1 MVDAQTLGPLEVR
14 VLALLRSGEPTAVA
28 ALRDQLERDGS
39 ELAYT
44 TVMTVLSRLH
54 KKGLLKRKREGNR
67 YLYSPAASAP
77 RVLGGILTR
86 VRRALS
92 ASDGDRAAPILT
104 LLEQEEFSADELRA
118 LRRAIDDKLKEQ
130 KR

>member
-1 MVDAQTLGPLEVR
+1 MGEDQALGPLEVR
-14 VLALLRSGEPTAVA
+14 VMGLLRGGQPTAVA
-28 ALRDQLERDGS
+28 ALRDALAREGS

-44 TVMTVLSRLH
+44 TVMTVVSRLH

-77 RVLGGILTR
+77 RVLGDILTR

-92 ASDGDRAAPILT
+92 ASDRAAPILT
-104 LLEQEEFSADELRA
+104 LLEHEEFSADELRA

>member
-1 MVDAQTLGPLEVR
+1 MDAQVLGPLEVR
-14 VLALLRSGEPTAVA
+14 VLALLRGGEPTSVA
-28 ALRDQLERDGS
+28 ALRDKLNADGT

-67 YLYSPAASAP
+67 YLYSPAPSAP
-77 RVLGGILTR
+77 RVLGRILSR
-86 VRRALS
+86 VRSALS
-92 ASDGDRAAPILT
+92 ATERAAPLLS
-104 LLEQEEFSADELRA
+104 LLEQEDFSADELRA
-118 LRRAIDDKLKEQ
+118 LRRAIDEKLKEQ

>member
-1 MVDAQTLGPLEVR
+1 MVDAQALGPLEVR
-14 VLALLRSGEPTAVA
+14 MLTLLRSGEPMAVA
-28 ALRDQLERDGS
+28 TLRDQLAREGS

-67 YLYSPAASAP
+67 YLYTPAASAP

-92 ASDGDRAAPILT
+92 ASDRAAPILT
-104 LLEQEEFSADELRA
+104 LLEQEELSADELRA

>member
-1 MVDAQTLGPLEVR
+1 MVDARQLGPLEVR
-14 VLALLRSGEPTAVA
+14 LLTLLRDGEPAAVG
-28 ALRDQLERDGS
+28 ALRDQLEREGTK
-39 ELAYT
+39 LAYT
-44 TVMTVLSRLH
+44 TVMTVLARLH
-54 KKGLLKRKREGNR
+54 QKGLLKRRRDGNR

-77 RVLGGILTR
+77 RVLGAILSR

-92 ASDGDRAAPILT
+92 SSQRAAPMLS
-104 LLEQEEFSADELRA
+104 LLEQEDFSADELRA

>member
-1 MVDAQTLGPLEVR
+1 MGDAQELGPLEVR
-14 VLALLRSGEPTAVA
+14 MLTLLRSGEPMAVA
-28 ALRDQLERDGS
+28 ALRDQLAREGS

-67 YLYSPAASAP
+67 YLYTPAASAP

-92 ASDGDRAAPILT
+92 ASDRTAPILT
-104 LLEQEEFSADELRA
+104 LLEQEELSADELRA

-130 KR
+130 RR

>member
-1 MVDAQTLGPLEVR
+1 MVDAEELGPLEVR
-14 VLALLRSGEPTAVA
+14 VLTLLRGGEPSSVG
-28 ALRDQLERDGS
+28 ALRDRLAQEGS

-54 KKGLLKRKREGNR
+54 KKGVLKRKREGNR
-67 YLYSPAASAP
+67 YLYSPAASAQ

-92 ASDGDRAAPILT
+92 TADRAAPLLT
-104 LLEQEEFSADELRA
+104 LLAEEELSADELRA
-118 LRRAIDDKLKEQ
+118 LRRAIDEKLKEHT
-130 KR
+130 R

>member
-1 MVDAQTLGPLEVR
+1 MVDREALGPLEVR
-14 VLALLRSGEPTAVA
+14 VLALLRSDQPSSVG
-28 ALRDQLERDGS
+28 ALRDQLAREGN

-44 TVMTVLSRLH
+44 TVMTVLTRLH

-67 YLYSPAASAP
+67 FLYSPAASAP

-92 ASDGDRAAPILT
+92 ASDRAAPFLT
-104 LLEQEEFSADELRA
+104 LLEQEQFSPEELRA
-118 LRRAIDDKLKEQ
+118 LRRAIDEKLKEQ
-130 KR
+130 K

>member
-1 MVDAQTLGPLEVR
+1 MVDAQALGPLEVR
-14 VLALLRSGEPTAVA
+14 VLTLLRSGEPMAVG
-28 ALRDQLERDGS
+28 ALRDQLAREGS

-54 KKGLLKRKREGNR
+54 KKGLLRRKREGNR
-67 YLYSPAASAP
+67 FLYTPAASAP

-92 ASDGDRAAPILT
+92 ASDRAAPILT

-118 LRRAIDDKLKEQ
+118 LRRAIDDRLKEQ

>member
-1 MVDAQTLGPLEVR
+1 MGTDEALGPLEMR
-14 VLALLRSGEPTAVA
+14 VLSLLRGGEPLPVG
-28 ALRDQLERDGS
+28 ALRDALAQEGS

-86 VRRALS
+86 VRKALS
-92 ASDGDRAAPILT
+92 ASDRAAPLLT
-104 LLEQEEFSADELRA
+104 LLEHEEFSADELRA
-118 LRRAIDDKLKEQ
+118 LRRAIDEKLKEQ

>member
-1 MVDAQTLGPLEVR
+1 MVDAEALGPLEVR
-14 VLALLRSGEPTAVA
+14 VLTLLRGGEPASVG
-28 ALRDQLERDGS
+28 ALRDRLAQQGS

-67 YLYSPAASAP
+67 YLYSPAASAS
-77 RVLGGILTR
+77 RVLAGILTR

-92 ASDGDRAAPILT
+92 ASDRAAPFLT
-104 LLEQEEFSADELRA
+104 LLQEEEFSADELRA
-118 LRRAIDDKLKEQ
+118 LRRAIDAKLKE
-130 KR
+130 RAR

>member
-1 MVDAQTLGPLEVR
+1 MVDAQALGPLEMR
-14 VLALLRSGEPTAVA
+14 VLALLRSGEPMAVA
-28 ALRDQLERDGS
+28 ALRVQLEREGC

-67 YLYSPAASAP
+67 YLYTPAASAP

-86 VRRALS
+86 LRRALS
-92 ASDGDRAAPILT
+92 ASNRAAPILT
-104 LLEQEEFSADELRA
+104 LLEQEQFSAQELRA

>member
-1 MVDAQTLGPLEVR
+1 MVDAQALGPLEVR
-14 VLALLRSGEPTAVA
+14 VLALLRSGEPLAVG
-28 ALRDQLERDGS
+28 ALRDQLAQEGT

-67 YLYSPAASAP
+67 YLYTPAASAP

-92 ASDGDRAAPILT
+92 ASDRAAPILT

-118 LRRAIDDKLKEQ
+118 LRRAIDDRLKEQ

>member
-1 MVDAQTLGPLEVR
+1 MGDAQELGPLEVR
-14 VLALLRSGEPTAVA
+14 MLTLLRSGEPMAVA
-28 ALRDQLERDGS
+28 ALRDQLAREGS

-44 TVMTVLSRLH
+44 TVMTVLSRQH

-67 YLYSPAASAP
+67 YLYTPAASAP

-92 ASDGDRAAPILT
+92 ASDRTAPILT
-104 LLEQEEFSADELRA
+104 LLEQEELSADELRA

-130 KR
+130 RR